1 MASAAEQL
9 AASINFG
16 AFSKATELKNR
27 IWFTLGAL
35 VIYRLGTYIPIPG
48 IDAGILQEIFKQ
60 NAGGILGMFDMFSG
74 GALGR
79 MTIFAL
85 NIMPYISASIIIQ
98 LLTAVSPT
106 LEALKKE
113 GESGRKKLNQYTR
126 LGTVLLAAVQS
137 YGIAVGLEGM
147 HAGTQSAVIDPGLF
161 FRLVTVVTLVC
172 GTVFLMWLGEQIT
185 ARGVGNGISLIIMA
199 GIVANL
205 PHALASTLEL
215 GRTGAI
221 STVFIIIF
229 LVMSVAVVAFIVFME
244 RAQRRIL
251 VQYPKRQMGNK
262 MFGGD
267 ASHLP
272 LKINTSGVIPS
283 IFASSL
289 LLLPATV
296 ANFEANGQFGWIS
309 EITAYLAHGRPLYMA
324 LYVGLICFFCFFYTA
339 IVFNPTETADNL
351 RKYGG
356 FIPGIRPGKNTADY
370 LDYVLT
376 RLTVVGAAYLS
387 AVCILPDILAGFPG
401 NVRQAKALDR
411 MLADHDLKLDHVILL
426 DVDETALVDRLSG
439 RFTCA
444 RCGAS
449 YHDRYNR
456 PQREGM
462 CDVCRGTEFTR
473 RAD

>member
-9 AASINFG
+9 AASLNFG
-16 AFSKATELKNR
+16 AFAKASELKSR

-48 IDAGILQEIFKQ
+48 IDPAILQDLFSR

-126 LGTVLLAAVQS
+126 FGTVVLAAVQS

-147 HAGTQSAVIDPGLF
+147 RADTQSAVIDPGLF
-161 FRLVTVVTLVC
+161 FRLVTVVTLTS

-185 ARGVGNGISLIIMA
+185 ARGIGNGISLIIMA

-229 LVMSVAVVAFIVFME
+229 LAMSVGVVGFIVFME

-251 VQYPKRQMGNK
+251 VQYPKRQVGNK
-262 MFGGD
+262 MFGGE

-272 LKINTSGVIPS
+272 LKINTSGVIPP

-296 ANFEANGQFGWIS
+296 ANFEANGQSYGWLGQ
-309 EITAYLAHGRPLYMA
+309 ITAYLAHGTPLYMI
-324 LYVGLICFFCFFYTA
+324 LYVSLICFFCFFYTA

-356 FIPGIRPGKNTADY
+356 FIPGIRPGKSTADY

-387 AVCILPDILAGFPG
+387 AVCILPEILISEYSVPFYFGGTSLLIVVSVTMDTVAQIHSHLLAHQYEGLIKK
-401 NVRQAKALDR
+401 AKLR
-411 MLADHDLKLDHVILL
+411 
-426 DVDETALVDRLSG
+426 G
-439 RFTCA
+439 R
-444 RCGAS
+444 
-449 YHDRYNR
+449 
-456 PQREGM
+456 
-462 CDVCRGTEFTR
+462 RG
-473 RAD
+473 

>member
-9 AASINFG
+9 AASINFS
-16 AFSKATELKNR
+16 AFTKATELKSR

-48 IDAGILQEIFKQ
+48 IDPAILHDIFAR

-126 LGTVLLAAVQS
+126 YGTVLLAAVQA
-137 YGIAVGLEGM
+137 YGIAVGIEGM
-147 HAGTQSAVIDPGLF
+147 RAGAETAVISPGLG
-161 FRLVTVVTLVC
+161 FRIVTMITLTG

-185 ARGVGNGISLIIMA
+185 ARGVGNGISLIIFA

-221 STVFIIIF
+221 SSFFIIAFI
-229 LVMSVAVVAFIVFME
+229 VVSVGVVAFIVFME

-251 VQYPKRQMGNK
+251 VQYPKRQVGNK

-272 LKINTSGVIPS
+272 LKINTSGVIPP

-289 LLLPATV
+289 LLLPATI
-296 ANFEANGQFGWIS
+296 ANFQTSSPSLSWVNN
-309 EITAYLAHGRPLYMA
+309 ITAYLAHGRPLYMA
-324 LYVGLICFFCFFYTA
+324 LYVALIVFFCFFYTA

-376 RLTVVGAAYLS
+376 RLTVVGAAYLA
-387 AVCILPDILAGFPG
+387 AVCILPEFLISQYSVPFYFGGTSLLIVVSVTMDTVAQIHSHLLAHQYEGLIKK
-401 NVRQAKALDR
+401 AKLR
-411 MLADHDLKLDHVILL
+411 
-426 DVDETALVDRLSG
+426 G
-439 RFTCA
+439 R
-444 RCGAS
+444 
-449 YHDRYNR
+449 
-456 PQREGM
+456 
-462 CDVCRGTEFTR
+462 RG
-473 RAD
+473 